1 MNKVSHLAQGQVDM
15 YRIRCYDGFA
25 GLPAA
30 HRSLV
35 DGARQGDF
43 FGDPEWF
50 AHVMQHF
57 YPGAHQV
64 RVYAL
69 ERAGSGEPLLL
80 MPFRACL
87 IDYAAFGSRTLGSI
101 SHPEN
106 YATLAMIFAPDVTD
120 REHLLTCLLRSFRK
134 NSDALPGLP
143 VDMLRLWPVDT
154 ASDAGR
160 MLRRAL
166 GKAGFWTQVYA
177 NSYNRYEDTVGL
189 SYDAYFA
196 QRSANLRYSVRRR
209 QRALEKAG
217 KLELALYD
225 GTEGVDE
232 AIADYTA
239 VSLGS
244 WKDEESMISD
254 DMIAMIRLTAANG
267 CMRLGILR
275 FDGVPAAAQFWIVAG
290 GVGHCSRLAYHE
302 DFKQQAV
309 GVVLTNFMIS
319 HVLED
324 DHVDRIDF
332 GYGEED
338 YKGGWMKDARDYF
351 GFLAFNPSTR
361 WGLRHGLKNILGR
374 PVKRLIKAALVA
386 MRLRQPEPAALKHGR
401 RGSESR
407 AVNR

>member
-1 MNKVSHLAQGQVDM
+1 M
-15 YRIRCYDGFA
+15 YRVRCFDGFVA
-25 GLPAA
+25 LPQA
-30 HRSLV
+30 HRDLLNVASR
-35 DGARQGDF
+35 DDYFCSPA
-43 FGDPEWF
+43 WF
-50 AHVMQHF
+50 AHLMRHF
-57 YPGAHQV
+57 YPGAHRVQV
-64 RVYAL
+64 YVL
-69 ERAGSGEPLLL
+69 ELAASGEPLLL
-80 MPFRACL
+80 MPLRACQ
-87 IDYAAFGSRTLGSI
+87 IDYSAFGARTLGSI

-106 YATLAMIFAPDVTD
+106 YAPVAMIFSADVPD
-120 REHLLTCLLRSFRK
+120 RERLLIHLLKYLRRGGADS
-134 NSDALPGLP
+134 SDLP
-143 VDMLRLWPVDT
+143 VDLLRLWPVDT
-154 ASDAGR
+154 ASDDGR

-166 GKAGFWTQVYA
+166 REAGFWVQVYA

-225 GTEGVDE
+225 GTAGLDE

-244 WKDEESMISD
+244 WKEAESMVSE
-254 DMIAMIRLTAANG
+254 DMLALIRLTAAKG

-275 FDGVPAAAQFWIVAG
+275 FDGVPAAAQFWIIAG
-290 GVGHCSRLAYHE
+290 GVGHCSRLAYRDE
-302 DFKQQAV
+302 FRQQAV
-309 GVVLTNFMIS
+309 GVVLANFMIS
-319 HVLED
+319 HVLD
-324 DHVDRIDF
+324 VDHVSRIDF

-374 PVKRLIKAALVA
+374 PVKRLVKAVLV
-386 MRLRQPEPAALKHGR
+386 MLRLRQPETAEPTRGRAASGN
-401 RGSESR
+401 R

>member
-1 MNKVSHLAQGQVDM
+1 MYKVQ
-15 YRIRCYDGFA
+15 CFDGFA
-25 GLPAA
+25 ALPAA
-30 HRSLV
+30 HRALV
-35 DGARQGDF
+35 DAARQDDYF
-43 FGDPEWF
+43 CDPEWF

-69 ERAGSGEPLLL
+69 ALAGSGEPLLL

-87 IDYAAFGSRTLGSI
+87 IDYSAFGARTLGSI

-106 YATLAMIFAPDVTD
+106 YATVAMIFAPGVTD
-120 REHLLTCLLRSFRK
+120 REHLLTCLLRHFRK
-134 NSDALPGLP
+134 NPDALPGLP

-154 ASDAGR
+154 AEENGR

-166 GKAGFWTQVYA
+166 RKAGFWTQVYA
-177 NSYNRYEDTVGL
+177 NSFNRYEDTDGL
-189 SYDAYFA
+189 SYEEYFA

-225 GTEGVDE
+225 GTDGLEE

-239 VSLGS
+239 VSIGS
-244 WKDEESMISD
+244 WKEAESMISE
-254 DMIAMIRLTAANG
+254 DMISLIRLTAANG

-275 FDGVPAAAQFWIVAG
+275 FDGVPAAAQFWIIAG
-290 GVGHCSRLAYHE
+290 GVGHCSRLAYRD
-302 DFKQQAV
+302 DFRQLAV
-309 GVVLTNFMIS
+309 GVVLTNFMIA
-319 HVLED
+319 HALD
-324 DHVDRIDF
+324 ADHVRRIDF

-338 YKGGWMKDARDYF
+338 YKGGWMKDARDYY
-351 GFLAFNPSTR
+351 GFLAFNPATR

-374 PVKRLIKAALVA
+374 PVKRLIKAVLVA
-386 MRLRQPEPAALKHGR
+386 IGLRQPEPAAPKHGR

-407 AVNR
+407 AVDG